1 MRFPQAA
8 SLVLLT
14 ILLTLAVQSRIGCN
28 TAAPAHPSSRNESR
42 ERTRPQTS
50 RGQDAT
56 TDAVRF
62 DDTLLT
68 HYAPEENLER
78 IDTDLLAT
86 AKQRLDVAA
95 YSLTDFALRDAL
107 IAAAGRG
114 VNIRIYV
121 DKAQSAGEEKR
132 DDSVLQALAATP
144 HITVSVKHSGVLM
157 HLKSYVVDGTVLRSG
172 SANFSPTGEK
182 RQDND
187 LTLTRNPVAV
197 HAFEQHFADMWS
209 RPDNDPL
216 H

>member
-1 MRFPQAA
+1 MRTQQVFA
-8 SLVLLT
+8 LLVVTVLLT
-14 ILLTLAVQSRIGCN
+14 LLVSGRAGCN
-28 TAAPAHPSSRNESR
+28 PFANAPVRDGRPTARSPRESSRS
-42 ERTRPQTS
+42 QQS
-50 RGQDAT
+50 SA
-56 TDAVRF
+56 DAVRF
-62 DDTLLT
+62 DDTLVT

-86 AKQRLDVAA
+86 ATHRLDVAA
-95 YSLTDFALRDAL
+95 YALTDFALRDAL

-114 VNIRIYV
+114 VTVRIYV
-121 DKAQSAGEEKR
+121 DKVQSEGEEKH

-157 HLKSYVVDGTVLRSG
+157 HLKSYAIDGAVLRSG

-197 HAFEQHFADMWS
+197 DAFEQHFATMWS

-216 H
+216 R